1 MRKISTIILVVLMI
15 ATCCVGLTACGDED
29 GCFICG
35 GSGYYQKKD
44 CPGC

>member
-1 MRKISTIILVVLMI
+1 MKRFLTILLVALMI
-15 ATCCVGLTACGDED
+15 ATGCVGLVGCGEDD